1 MESPKMSNASWQT
14 GLQQAL
20 TQASPPDRSLRVA
33 VVGIGHELRGDD
45 AVGLA
50 VARRLLP
57 PRRMRQPL
65 PGPPT
70 LRRSDASERSEAV
83 GNPGAVGEWLALVG
97 GSAPENCTGTLRRFG
112 PDLVVLVDAADLE
125 ARPGTIQWLEPAQIG
140 GLSVS
145 THTLPLSV
153 LATYLAADLG
163 CEVGILA
170 IQPASNDIG
179 APLSPELS
187 GAARNLAQVLAAFSR
202 CAPPT
207 PRGNKTRALG
217 LLRPAFV
224 DSDATH
230 PAR

>member
-1 MESPKMSNASWQT
+1 MSNASWQT

-50 VARRLLP
+50 VARRLLS
-57 PRRMRQPL
+57 PRRIRQPL

-83 GNPGAVGEWLALVG
+83 RSPGAVGEWLTLVG

-145 THTLPLSV
+145 THTLPLCV
-153 LATYLAADLG
+153 LATYLAAEIG
-163 CEVGILA
+163 CQVVILA

-187 GAARNLAQVLAAFSR
+187 RAARNLAQVLAAFSR
-202 CAPPT
+202 RTPPA
-207 PRGNKTRALG
+207 PRGETRLV
-217 LLRPAFV
+217 R
-224 DSDATH
+224 
-230 PAR
+230 